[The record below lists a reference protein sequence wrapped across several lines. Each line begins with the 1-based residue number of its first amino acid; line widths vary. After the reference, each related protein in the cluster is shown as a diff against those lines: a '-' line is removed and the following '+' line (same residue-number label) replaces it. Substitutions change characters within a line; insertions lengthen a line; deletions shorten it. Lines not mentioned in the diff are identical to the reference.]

1 MTGATAGIDRQAK
14 ALPIPWEMWLAAAV
28 SLFLVYLLQSE
39 NGAVL
44 SQHWGLLHEVVHDGR
59 HVLGVPCH

>member
-1 MTGATAGIDRQAK
+1 MTGTIVGIDRPVQ
-14 ALPIPWEMWLAAAV
+14 ALPIPWQMWLAAAV

-44 SQHWGLLHEVVHDGR
+44 SQHWSLLHEVVHDGR